1 MEKTFTLTESQIKKA
16 FGYSSLKIDNNV
28 TVFYD
33 YKSYDQG
40 GFNYPELT
48 VYITIIDEKGNIS
61 RHSISRADESMFGL
75 DREHF
80 FSEKSYDE
88 EKEKD
93 YIKSYAEL
101 FIETKVNSV
110 YGGNGIK
117 EAWNYAR
124 EKAEKE
130 EKYLKEFKCPYNK
143 AEFHAAECYNCKF
156 CFNDGIKCTS
166 ECLYIEEED

>member
-1 MEKTFTLTESQIKKA
+1 MEKTFTLTESQIKNA
-16 FGYSSLKIDNNV
+16 FGYDSLKMDDA

-48 VYITIIDEKGNIS
+48 AYITIIDNEGNIS
-61 RHSISRADESMFGL
+61 RHYISRADEEVFGL

-80 FSEKSYDE
+80 FVESSYD
-88 EKEKD
+88 KEREMD

-117 EAWNYAR
+117 EAWKYAR
-124 EKAEKE
+124 EKAAEKE
-130 EKYLKEFKCPYNK
+130 K
-143 AEFHAAECYNCKF
+143 
-156 CFNDGIKCTS
+156 D
-166 ECLYIEEED
+166 

>member
-1 MEKTFTLTESQIKKA
+1 MEKTFTLTESQIRTA
-16 FGYSSLKIDNNV
+16 FGYRALEIDNV

-48 VYITIIDEKGNIS
+48 VYITIINENGDIS
-61 RHSISRADESMFGL
+61 RHYISRGDEEVFGL

-80 FSEKSYDE
+80 FVESAYDK

-93 YIKSYAEL
+93 YIKRYAEL

-117 EAWNYAR
+117 EAWKYAR
-124 EKAEKE
+124 EKEKAEKE
-130 EKYLKEFKCPYNK
+130 E
-143 AEFHAAECYNCKF
+143 
-156 CFNDGIKCTS
+156 D
-166 ECLYIEEED
+166 